1 MGPRQQDP
9 CPRGLPSHLLL
20 GCSSAAR
27 PGLHHDPTPIPFPRQ
42 VIGLNTPL
50 SQQAGYYCSVCDCVL
65 RDSQSYLD
73 HINGVARAQPRS
85 LRVLPALVARALSR
99 PVPAATAWPRRFCPD
114 GCLRPSARS
123 LTQLPRAP
131 GKYHNRALGMSM
143 TVEKSTVEQ
152 VGYRAGRVQGSARA
166 SGSNPSAGPLP
177 RRHVAAAPLAR
188 PAPHF
193 PVPAVAPVTLV
204 GHPVS
209 LANPRLTH
217 PPLPQVKNRLKLHKE
232 SASTSNA
239 EDYLPDGIDRRIAEA
254 EAAAEREREERKR
267 AKKEAKEAKRT
278 AEGEEGGMDPDMMAM
293 MGFGGFG
300 SSKK

>member
-1 MGPRQQDP
+1 
-9 CPRGLPSHLLL
+9 
-20 GCSSAAR
+20 
-27 PGLHHDPTPIPFPRQ
+27 
-42 VIGLNTPL
+42 
-50 SQQAGYYCSVCDCVL
+50 
-65 RDSQSYLD
+65 
-73 HINGVARAQPRS
+73 
-85 LRVLPALVARALSR
+85 
-99 PVPAATAWPRRFCPD
+99 
-114 GCLRPSARS
+114 
-123 LTQLPRAP
+123 
-131 GKYHNRALGMSM
+131 
-143 TVEKSTVEQ
+143 
-152 VGYRAGRVQGSARA
+152 
-166 SGSNPSAGPLP
+166 
-177 RRHVAAAPLAR
+177 
-188 PAPHF
+188 
-193 PVPAVAPVTLV
+193 
-204 GHPVS
+204 VS